1 MEVKSLQSLC
11 KEQRASSISILLK
24 LSYVAAQDENRARG
38 LAKKDYIK
46 MLREDTGRPVAR
58 INLRGVRDL
67 KKWTFFG
74 PNPPTK
80 TSLLAHL

>member
-46 MLREDTGRPVAR
+46 MLTEDTGPTGPDILYAVYAR
-58 INLRGVRDL
+58 
-67 KKWTFFG
+67 
-74 PNPPTK
+74 
-80 TSLLAHL
+80 